1 MPSKSFR
8 NYVPKDTKL
17 PKIRTRGKII
27 FALIDFFFF
36 FFKFWFLGKQTQVPC
51 GQIVPYGPPEPSI

>member
-17 PKIRTRGKII
+17 PKIRIRGKII
-27 FALIDFFFF
+27 FALVDIF
-36 FFKFWFLGKQTQVPC
+36 FFKFLFLGKQTPVPC
-51 GQIVPYGPPEPSI
+51 GQIVPYGPPAPSI

>member
-27 FALIDFFFF
+27 FALIDIFFFF
-36 FFKFWFLGKQTQVPC
+36 LNSGFLGNRPRFPVAR
-51 GQIVPYGPPEPSI
+51 